1 MITRKWK
8 ESFMVWYGR
17 SGREWGGA
25 GWVGR
30 VGYIVY
36 IGTESIA
43 KTIVQAQRGMLFNS
57 HSFWHTPLAGCG
69 GVRSG
74 IFRSPWG
81 LRVAFAFFMTAGQR
95 AIVPAGSSLCLCTLR
110 AVRARPTF
118 VRAIRGEASL
128 D

>member
-30 VGYIVY
+30 VVYIVY
-36 IGTESIA
+36 IGTGSIA

-69 GVRSG
+69 GR
-74 IFRSPWG
+74 
-81 LRVAFAFFMTAGQR
+81 FAVGFFGA
-95 AIVPAGSSLCLCTLR
+95 LR

>member
-1 MITRKWK
+1 
-8 ESFMVWYGR
+8 MVWYGR

-69 GVRSG
+69 GR
-74 IFRSPWG
+74 
-81 LRVAFAFFMTAGQR
+81 FAVGFFGALG
-95 AIVPAGSSLCLCTLR
+95 ANSELPLLSV
-110 AVRARPTF
+110 
-118 VRAIRGEASL
+118 
-128 D
+128 